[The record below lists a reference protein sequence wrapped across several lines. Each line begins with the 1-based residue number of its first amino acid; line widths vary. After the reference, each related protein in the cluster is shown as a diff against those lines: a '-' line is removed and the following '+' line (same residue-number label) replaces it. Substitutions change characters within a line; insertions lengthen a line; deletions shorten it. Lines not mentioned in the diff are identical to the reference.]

1 MTHSACLL
9 PVQTIH
15 TCRACFCFKKAGGQV
30 QKKNHPLFHPPR
42 PVSHPWGGGVSGELE
57 RRARAAIS
65 IHIIESKW
73 FETYMTHSASL
84 LPDQTIHTCRAC
96 FCPERQ
102 EAKFKRNFSSVSST
116 RLWPNLEAFWYR
128 PHSLIHF
135 WVRWR
140 LNSAAIK
147 DRSRFAKHLAGL
159 DKTCWDKVLPA
170 FCAIL
175 HWFDSLRQHEA
186 CPKKDT
192 SHV

>member
-1 MTHSACLL
+1 MNMTHSACLL

-84 LPDQTIHTCRAC
+84 LPVQTIHTCRAC

-102 EAKFKRNFSSVSST
+102 EAKFKEISPLFHPPDFDQT
-116 RLWPNLEAFWYR
+116 WR
-128 PHSLIHF
+128 PSGIAPIHSF
-135 WVRWR
+135 
-140 LNSAAIK
+140 
-147 DRSRFAKHLAGL
+147 
-159 DKTCWDKVLPA
+159 
-170 FCAIL
+170 
-175 HWFDSLRQHEA
+175 
-186 CPKKDT
+186 T
-192 SHV
+192 SESGDD